1 MERCFHK
8 KKWTN
13 NSKRGAQI
21 IKYSQSPRTPIQGV
35 TKWSVVSIK
44 KNGRTTQEGEYKLL
58 NTANPLEL
66 QYKA

>member
-1 MERCFHK
+1 TRRNEVERCFHK

-44 KNGRTTQEGEYKLL
+44 KVDEQLKKGSINY
-58 NTANPLEL
+58 
-66 QYKA
+66 

>member
-1 MERCFHK
+1 SNTRRNEVERCFHK

-44 KNGRTTQEGEYKLL
+44 KVDEQLKKGSINY
-58 NTANPLEL
+58 
-66 QYKA
+66 